1 MAFLISY
8 VASKTYVSLRK
19 RQQGGQ
25 ALVEYAIIL
34 ILVSV
39 VCVVVLVTNGVQ
51 LQHMFSNITCGFG
64 HCTAPA
70 DVTPTPTP
78 TPYCNGECRDGR

>member
-8 VASKTYVSLRK
+8 LASRTWVTLRK
-19 RQQGGQ
+19 QRGQ

-39 VCVVVLVTNGVQ
+39 VCVVVLVTQGVAVG
-51 LQHMFSNITCGFG
+51 HMFSNVVCGFQ
-64 HCTAPA
+64 HCVTAPDA
-70 DVTPTPTP
+70 TPTPTP
-78 TPYCNGECRDGR
+78 TPYCNGECRTPD

>member
-1 MAFLISY
+1 MAYLISY
-8 VASKTYVSLRK
+8 AASRTYVTLRK

-39 VCVVVLVTNGVQ
+39 VCVVVLATQGVQ
-51 LQHMFSNITCGFG
+51 LQHMFSNVSCGFG
-64 HCTAPA
+64 HCPAP
-70 DVTPTPTP
+70 VEPTPTP
-78 TPYCNGECRDGR
+78 TPYCNGECRHGD